1 MPNNIYTRMGNV
13 EFKGLTNING
23 QILDIT
29 QLYNSL
35 FNPVG
40 WIENNTYTAN
50 QFVSYQGKLYYSKED
65 NNKGHLPTD
74 TNYWNVYSSG
84 SGGGEGGNAN
94 LNALIFKIPYI
105 GDNSTLHLYIDFS
118 STSDFAS
125 VTTIS
130 SDSTSN
136 VSLFKVFSG
145 QEITD
150 FPTAGVSSI
159 FNGEVVTLDITS
171 IDKSLNYFRFYWY
184 NGSDFGGKSFGRLD
198 GALQVFE
205 SSGSGSGGS
214 SEINVNSRQ
223 FTGNGTASFPL
234 TLRTTIEGVQEFL
247 SNDDF
252 TINANESGKN
262 LILKA
267 LDISLNGSFLNTAG
281 GLLKLGDDGLIPTE
295 LYNSSGGD
303 PKRLLPALS
312 DVPTLSY
319 GNPLV
324 LKQDLS
330 LLPPIGNDSNVILL
344 IQGTDTTNKALGV
357 SSELTYQNLN
367 LTYSN
372 EYFTGG
378 TTISWTTTDI
388 IGKAFQF
395 DIEILRSDLT
405 DTLVSL
411 FEHEAGD
418 GNHYAIRINN
428 SSICYGIFNEENPT
442 FYNIPQETNIRVT
455 LSYDKNSGLYYFYLN
470 GNKILETTA
479 GVDPFKISSA
489 SEINFVQ
496 KVSSYSALRGLTGF
510 SGKWRNLRFC
520 LVTKNYSSNDF
531 DPKLGEEYTMDAPS
545 GLDALTVNYNWEEL
559 VEVPSGSLLFGK
571 VNGQPTI
578 LPYPNIEGYTLKPAT
593 STTLG
598 GIIVGNGLMIDTNGV
613 LSIPS
618 TGGVTVDL
626 SNHIGSGN
634 ISIRS
639 VRNVTSTLTL
649 QSGNLES
656 SEFGGKLFLGNND
669 DSSSYLLWGKGDG
682 QGIYIEPSRTS
693 LRNYGVDNVLASN
706 RSRVDVLKDGGVEIY
721 SYTNSLKYN
730 GAEKN
735 TANGLVV
742 IGADGKIPTTLYES
756 GSGGSGKVT
765 ITDGNTTLTDIS
777 TIRTGDN
784 LTIAQGDVGEA
795 VIQSYQTGSFIP
807 DIEFTSA
814 DLVNNKLTVTGTTL
828 GNIAIEDNEG
838 YMHIPAMRQIENNV
852 EVNFNGITVDGTWK
866 VRFSRGIKGET
877 GEMTEEDTIALI
889 IALA

>member
-1 MPNNIYTRMGNV
+1 MPNNLYTKMGNV
-13 EFKGLTNING
+13 EFKGLTKVND
-23 QILDIT
+23 QTLSSS

-40 WIENNTYTAN
+40 WIDSISYIEN
-50 QFVSYQGKLYYSKED
+50 QFVSYEGKLYYSKAD
-65 NNKGHLPTD
+65 NNLNHLPTD
-74 TNYWNVYSSG
+74 SNYWTAYSSG
-84 SGGGEGGNAN
+84 GSGEGGNAN

-105 GDNSTLHLYIDFS
+105 GDDSTLHLYIDFS
-118 STSDFAS
+118 STNDFAS

-130 SDSTSN
+130 SNDETKS
-136 VSLFKVFSG
+136 SLFKVFTG
-145 QEITD
+145 QQITD
-150 FPTAGVSSI
+150 FPSSGVSSV
-159 FNGEVVTLDITS
+159 FNGEVVTLDIS
-171 IDKSLNYFRFYWY
+171 SVDKSLNYFRFYWY
-184 NGSDFGGKSFGRLD
+184 NGTDFGSKNFGRLD

-205 SSGSGSGGS
+205 SSGGSGGGT
-214 SEINVNSRQ
+214 SEITVNNKQ
-223 FTGNGTASFPL
+223 FSGNGTSSFPL
-234 TLRTTIEGVQEFL
+234 TLKSTIEGVSEFL
-247 SNDDF
+247 SSGDF
-252 TINANESGKN
+252 TINANNGTNS
-262 LILKA
+262 ILFKSS
-267 LDISLNGSFLNTAG
+267 DITLNGSSLNTAG
-281 GLLKLGDDGLIPTE
+281 GLVKIGDDGLIPSD

-330 LLPPIGNDSNVILL
+330 LLPSIGNDANVILL
-344 IQGTDTTNKALGV
+344 IQGTDTTNKAVGV

-372 EYFTGG
+372 NYFTGG

-395 DIEILRSDLT
+395 DIEIVRADLT

-418 GNHYAIRINN
+418 NNRYAIRINN
-428 SSICYGIFNEENPT
+428 SSICYGVFNEENPT
-442 FYNIPQETNIRVT
+442 FYNIPQEDNIKIT
-455 LSYDKNSGLYYFYLN
+455 LSYDKNSGLYYLYLN
-470 GNKILETTA
+470 GKKIVETIA
-479 GVDPFKISSA
+479 GVDPFKITTA
-489 SEINFVQ
+489 SEINFAS
-496 KVSSYSALRGLTGF
+496 KVSSYSALRGLTGYI
-510 SGKWRNLRFC
+510 GKWRNLRFC
-520 LVTKNYSSNDF
+520 ITTKNYSSNDF
-531 DPKLGEEYTMDAPS
+531 DPKIGEEYSMDAPS
-545 GLDALTVNYNWEEL
+545 GLDALTVNYDWSESEE
-559 VEVPSGSLLFGK
+559 VSNGAKLFGK
-571 VNGQPTI
+571 VDGQPVI

-598 GIIVGNGLMIDTNGV
+598 GVIIGNGLMIDSNGV

-639 VRNVTSTLTL
+639 VRNTTSTLTL

-656 SEFGGKLFLGNND
+656 SEFGGKVFLGNNT
-669 DSSSYLLWGKGDG
+669 DSASYILWGKGDG
-682 QGIYIEPSRTS
+682 QGIYIEPSKTS
-693 LRNYGVDNVLASN
+693 LRNYGVDNALATN
-706 RSRVDVLKDGGVEIY
+706 RTRVDVLKDGGVEIY

-730 GAEKN
+730 GAEMN
-735 TANGLVV
+735 TAGGLVKV
-742 IGADGKIPTTLYES
+742 GADGMIPSTLYEAGS
-756 GSGGSGKVT
+756 GGGSGKVT

-784 LTIAQGDVGEA
+784 LTIAQGEVGEA

-852 EVNFNGITVDGTWK
+852 EVNFNGITVEGTWK